1 MKEKLTIFDLGMHN
15 GDDTSYYL
23 ERGFKVVGVE
33 ANAALCDECDDRF
46 RSRIRDG
53 DLCIVNKAL
62 AESDDR
68 PIEFWISSLNTEW
81 SSVRWDPEA
90 LGEDPKR
97 VTVETTTLRTLLSEF
112 GLPHYVKCD
121 LEGSD
126 VIFCRQLVKEKIK
139 PDFVSVEATSLELL
153 ALLMSAG
160 YDTFQLINNAK
171 VRRYPPRRRFD
182 NPVYGDAHATI
193 AGHCSGEFGFDLP
206 PGKWISFAETSY
218 RWLKHVDLRTDDPD
232 TTLDNWFDFHATT
245 GAVLNGKQAA
255 ADRVSVHHEQ
265 TDPVPAHDERSHTP
279 GRFGIHG
286 LETPRELEGRNRMLR
301 RALDERDRTLARRD
315 DEIMALIAERE
326 ENNRLLAEH
335 RRETMALVAKREESS
350 RLLAERHREI
360 MALVAEREESNRLLA
375 ERHREIMALVERL
388 EGIWASRSWRLTRPL
403 RALGRMRSSP

>member
-1 MKEKLTIFDLGMHN
+1 MKEKLTVFDLGMHN

-33 ANAALCDECDDRF
+33 ANAALCDECNDRF

-53 DLCIVNKAL
+53 DLCIVNKAI

-68 PIEFWISSLNTEW
+68 SVEFWISSLNPEW
-81 SSVRWDPEA
+81 SSVRWDPEV
-90 LGEDPKR
+90 LGEDPER

-112 GLPHYVKCD
+112 GLPHYIKCD

-126 VIFCRQLVKEKIK
+126 VIFCRQLARERIK

-153 ALLMSAG
+153 ALLTSSG

-171 VRRYPPRRRFD
+171 IRRYPSRKRFD

-193 AGHCSGEFGFDLP
+193 AGHCSGEFGFDLTP
-206 PGKWISFAETSY
+206 DKWISFEETSY
-218 RWLKHVDLRTDDPD
+218 RWLKHVDLRTADPD

-265 TDPVPAHDERSHTP
+265 TDPVPTHDERSCKP
-279 GRFGIHG
+279 GRFGNHG
-286 LETPRELEGRNRMLR
+286 LKMLRELEGRIQILR
-301 RALDERDRTLARRD
+301 RALDERDRTLARRN
-315 DEIMALIAERE
+315 DEIMALVAERE
-326 ENNRLLAEH
+326 ESN
-335 RRETMALVAKREESS
+335 
-350 RLLAERHREI
+350 RLLAERHHEI
-360 MALVAEREESNRLLA
+360 MTLVAEREESNRLLA
-375 ERHREIMALVERL
+375 ERHREIMALVGRL
-388 EGIWASRSWRLTRPL
+388 EEIWASRSWRLTRPL